1 MSCDATWMDVS
12 VTLPLSAVNRA
23 LFVPPLTMNEIE
35 LNDAEVPCNLNRAV
49 GLAGEAS
56 EEKVFVG
63 TFDVST
69 GVTVKLEDAGKTI
82 CVVSAL

>member
-1 MSCDATWMDVS
+1 MSCDVTLTDVS
-12 VTLPLSAVNRA
+12 VTVPLSAENRA
-23 LFVPPLTMNEIE
+23 LFVPPLTLNEIE

-49 GLAGEAS
+49 GLEGEVS

-63 TFDVST
+63 IFEEST
-69 GVTVKLEDAGKTI
+69 GLSVKLEDAGKMI